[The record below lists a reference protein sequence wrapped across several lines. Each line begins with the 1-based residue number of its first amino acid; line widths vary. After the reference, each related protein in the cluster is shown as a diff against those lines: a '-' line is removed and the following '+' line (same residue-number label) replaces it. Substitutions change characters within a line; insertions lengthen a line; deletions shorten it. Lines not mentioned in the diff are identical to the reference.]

1 MSEVPLE
8 GSSVGAS
15 QWGQSHGESGDGGV
29 ASSGWGAVA
38 TLTASNVVA
47 RVALFGQAP
56 YYGSS

>member
-1 MSEVPLE
+1 MER
-8 GSSVGAS
+8 
-15 QWGQSHGESGDGGV
+15 SGDEGV

-56 YYGSS
+56 FTDPAETGWEQGDRA